1 MSRLQLFVQPALAF
15 MRKALV
21 PIRIPLILYAH
32 DIALRLL
39 NVVAVKVYGEAEF
52 WLSSGKVCLLLMVFS
67 FTFITMVGGNP
78 QGDVYGFRYWN
89 NPGPFATYR
98 SDGDS
103 GRFEGFLAA
112 LWSAAFTCVGPEYI
126 SLIAA
131 EAKHPRRYLKR
142 AFKMV
147 YWRFCFFYVG
157 SALAVGIV
165 VAYNDPTLIKTSS
178 GGSGASSP
186 YVIAMVNM
194 GITILPDI
202 VNALLVTSIFSA
214 GNGCT
219 YYATRNLYGM
229 AVAGRAPNI
238 LTKCNKQGVP
248 IYAFTVVM
256 MFPFLSFLQLSNNSQ
271 TVLVW
276 LVNLSTAAIIINY
289 IVISITYIFFHRA
302 CVAQGFDRSRLPY
315 KGWFQPWSGYIGAMW
330 MLTVV
335 LCYGY
340 STLKPFSL
348 KDFLIDYILVLMMPI
363 LYGGWKFFQNTEL
376 VKPTEADLTWDALE
390 ITAYEEVTSVTDKP
404 VGFWREIIT
413 LFAFRKRKE
422 CDGEVC
428 TS

>member
-1 MSRLQLFVQPALAF
+1 MVSRLQLFVQPALAF

-21 PIRIPLILYAH
+21 PIRIPLTLYAH

-52 WLSSGKVCLLLMVFS
+52 WLSSGKVCLLLMLFS

-131 EAKHPRRYLKR
+131 EAKHPRRYLKT

-147 YWRFCFFYVG
+147 YWRFCVFYVG

-202 VNALLVTSIFSA
+202 VNALLVTSIFST

-248 IYAFTVVM
+248 IYTFTVVM

-302 CVAQGFDRSRLPY
+302 CVAQRFDRSRLPY

-376 VKPTEADLTWDALE
+376 VKPTEADLTWDA
-390 ITAYEEVTSVTDKP
+390 P
-404 VGFWREIIT
+404 
-413 LFAFRKRKE
+413 
-422 CDGEVC
+422 
-428 TS
+428 